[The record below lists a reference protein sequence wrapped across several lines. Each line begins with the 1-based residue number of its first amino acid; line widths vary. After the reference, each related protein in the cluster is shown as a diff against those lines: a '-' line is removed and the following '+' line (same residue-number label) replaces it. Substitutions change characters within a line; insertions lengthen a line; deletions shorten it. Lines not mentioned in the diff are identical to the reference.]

1 MNATAFDF
9 DQAKALSDAQSAR
22 ADSSMVEIVQEI
34 NKKTG
39 KLEPVKAQWHLLRIQ
54 PGMEEL
60 AASHLIA
67 RKFGIYLPMF
77 WTASKDRYGKT
88 RKRMK
93 KLFPGYLFVFV
104 WDVKKHWHRI
114 TSCPG
119 VIAIELSAD
128 KAVVVPDG
136 YIRRAQEIEIEFDE
150 TIEKAARGK
159 KRKRRRRRGDP
170 VQTEEPAHIIIHA
183 YDAMHDIRGLDDD
196 SRNQILRKALG
207 LAS

>member
-9 DQAKALSDAQSAR
+9 DSARALSDRQSSR
-22 ADSSMVEIVQEI
+22 AAASMAEIVKFDAI
-34 NKKTG
+34 DNVT
-39 KLEPVKAQWHLLRIQ
+39 PQWHLLRIQ

-88 RKRMK
+88 RKRMR
-93 KLFPGYLFVFV
+93 KLFPGYLFIFV
-104 WDVKKHWHRI
+104 WDIKKHWHRI

-119 VIAIELSAD
+119 VSAIELSAD
-128 KAVVVPDG
+128 KAVVVSDG

-150 TIEKAARGK
+150 TIEKAARGGK

-170 VQTEEPAHIIIHA
+170 VPVEEPTQIIIHA
-183 YDAMHDIRGLDDD
+183 YDALHDIRGLDDD